1 VPPKRQGSSRK
12 GRLRELLRGP
22 GKPVLMNG
30 GPLLDDRQPDGG
42 SCHAPND
49 RSRESKRHLASGGRH
64 YLKMSSGLLVI
75 VEDNESLRSVMQLQ
89 LSKLGYQIASAADA
103 EEALNVL
110 KHSHP
115 ALVITDLQ
123 LPGMS
128 GFDFLK
134 KVRIEFPATPVI
146 VVTAFGTI
154 ESAVRAM
161 KAGAYDY
168 ITKPLQLPEMQAL
181 VECALNQPQRGGHAQ
196 QSPNPGEHDHEFDRV
211 ICGSSCLRPVLDV
224 AARVAP
230 TDATV
235 LILGETGTG
244 KELVARG
251 IHRRS
256 TRREHA
262 FVTVSCGSIPK
273 ELLESELF
281 GYTKGSFTGAV
292 TNKKGKVEIA
302 DRGTLFLDEI
312 REMPLALQVRILRL
326 LQEREIEKIG
336 STAPSKVDVRIIAAT
351 HRNLEAMVKQGTFRE
366 DLYYR
371 LLVIPITLPPLR
383 ERLSDIPGLVRHFA
397 IKYAERYARADIVFV
412 PEVLSYFTNYRWPG
426 NVRQLENTIER
437 IVLLTPESEIR
448 VDHLPEFLKQRS
460 PEEEIIPADLPEAGL
475 DVEAVELRL
484 IVRALQ
490 KFGGNQTRAAQ
501 FLNMSRRA
509 FAYRVKKHGLGK
521 LAPEA
526 SEQAAG

>member
-1 VPPKRQGSSRK
+1 
-12 GRLRELLRGP
+12 
-22 GKPVLMNG
+22 MT
-30 GPLLDDRQPDGG
+30 
-42 SCHAPND
+42 
-49 RSRESKRHLASGGRH
+49 
-64 YLKMSSGLLVI
+64 SGLLLI
-75 VEDNESLRSVMQLQ
+75 VEDDESLRSVMQLQ
-89 LSKLGYQIASAADA
+89 LSKLGYQTAGAPDA
-103 EEALNVL
+103 EHGLDL
-110 KHSHP
+110 LQHSHP
-115 ALVITDLQ
+115 TLVITDLE

-134 KVRIEFPATPVI
+134 KVRVDFPAIPVI

-168 ITKPLQLPEMQAL
+168 ITKPLQLSEMQAL
-181 VECALNQPQRGGHAQ
+181 VECALNQQLRVNQTQ
-196 QSPNPGEHDHEFDRV
+196 QWSHPNEQDHDFDRV
-211 ICGSSCLRPVLDV
+211 IGGSSCLRRVLDV

-244 KELVARG
+244 KELVARA

-262 FVTVSCGSIPK
+262 FVTVSCGCIPK

-292 TNKKGKVEIA
+292 NSKKGKVEIA
-302 DRGTLFLDEI
+302 DHGTLFLDEI
-312 REMPLALQVRILRL
+312 GEMPLGLQVRILRL

-336 STAPSKVDVRIIAAT
+336 STAPTKVDVRIIAAT
-351 HRNLEAMVKQGTFRE
+351 HRNLEAMVKEGTFRA

-371 LLVIPITLPPLR
+371 LLVVPIKLPPLR
-383 ERLSDIPGLVRHFA
+383 ERMGDIPGLVRHFTG
-397 IKYAERYARADIVFV
+397 KYGAKYARADLVFA
-412 PEVLSYFTNYRWPG
+412 PESLSYFCNYRWPG
-426 NVRQLENTIER
+426 NVRQLENAIER
-437 IVLLTPESEIR
+437 IVLLCPEAEITA
-448 VDHLPEFLKQRS
+448 DHLPEFLKEYR
-460 PEEEIIPADLPEAGL
+460 PEEEIIPVDLPDAGL
-475 DVEAVELRL
+475 DVEAVERQL
-484 IVRALQ
+484 IIRALQ

-509 FAYRVKKHGLGK
+509 FAYRLKKHGLAK
-521 LAPEA
+521 PSPEL